1 MYESIVRYYRS
12 IIGQCLRFDSLR
24 TVIRQL
30 DDDDAMNT
38 FVRIDSAN
46 GSRNVPVLLAGE
58 ITVVS
63 EIKVV
68 SGLK

>member
-1 MYESIVRYYRS
+1 M
-12 IIGQCLRFDSLR
+12 RFDSLR